1 VQADINWR
9 PASVR
14 SVEDDLDRTFGRSD
28 RADCSHSPSHLEVL
42 DFDMDEAFSIG
53 VPMRRRDFMT
63 LAGGAVAALPLAA
76 LAQKAGRI
84 YRLGCLSP
92 HPRDIPFNVRFFDK
106 LRRAGFIEDQNLTI
120 DYRAFAPH
128 IDLISQHAAELVIAQ
143 PDVIYAA
150 GNEAVA
156 AVQQAT
162 MSIPIVGITG
172 DMVGEGLVK
181 SFARPNGN
189 ITGISIFAPELD
201 GMRQDILIEAV
212 PGIRRMAA
220 LADTSLLT
228 TEAKARALQEAARA
242 RNVELSIYRVARA
255 EEIAATIDKAQASG
269 ATALNVLGSG
279 MLDGNTPLIMERVAA
294 LRLPAMYMWAYWA
307 EKGGFIG
314 YGPSSDHLAD
324 LTARFAA
331 SLSRG
336 TMPADLPVE
345 QPTKFE
351 LAINLNTAK
360 AMGVTVP
367 SALLLRADKLIE

>member
-1 VQADINWR
+1 
-9 PASVR
+9 
-14 SVEDDLDRTFGRSD
+14 
-28 RADCSHSPSHLEVL
+28 
-42 DFDMDEAFSIG
+42 
-53 VPMRRRDFMT
+53 MRRRDFMT

-92 HPRDIPFNVRFFDK
+92 HPRDISFNVRFFDN

-162 MSIPIVGITG
+162 KSIPIVGITG

-314 YGPSSDHLAD
+314 YGPSSDDLAD

-331 SLSRG
+331 SLLRG

>member
-1 VQADINWR
+1 
-9 PASVR
+9 
-14 SVEDDLDRTFGRSD
+14 
-28 RADCSHSPSHLEVL
+28 
-42 DFDMDEAFSIG
+42 
-53 VPMRRRDFMT
+53 MT

-106 LRRAGFIEDQNLTI
+106 LRRAGFIEDLNLTI

-128 IDLISQHAAELVIAQ
+128 IDLISQNAEELVIAQ

-228 TEAKARALQEAARA
+228 NEAKARALQEAARA

-294 LRLPAMYMWAYWA
+294 LRLPAIYMWAYWA

-314 YGPSSDHLAD
+314 YGPSSDDLAD

-331 SLSRG
+331 SLLRG

-351 LAINLNTAK
+351 LAINLKTAK
-360 AMGVTVP
+360 AMDVTVP

>member
-1 VQADINWR
+1 
-9 PASVR
+9 
-14 SVEDDLDRTFGRSD
+14 
-28 RADCSHSPSHLEVL
+28 
-42 DFDMDEAFSIG
+42 
-53 VPMRRRDFMT
+53 
-63 LAGGAVAALPLAA
+63 
-76 LAQKAGRI
+76 
-84 YRLGCLSP
+84 LSP
-92 HPRDIPFNVRFFDK
+92 HPRDIPFNVRFFDE
-106 LRRAGFIEDQNLTI
+106 LGRAGFIEDQNLTI

-162 MSIPIVGITG
+162 KRIPIVGITG

-189 ITGISIFAPELD
+189 ITGISICAPELD

-279 MLDGNTPLIMERVAA
+279 MLDGNTPLIMDRVAA

-331 SLSRG
+331 SLLRG

>member
-1 VQADINWR
+1 
-9 PASVR
+9 
-14 SVEDDLDRTFGRSD
+14 
-28 RADCSHSPSHLEVL
+28 
-42 DFDMDEAFSIG
+42 
-53 VPMRRRDFMT
+53 MRRRDFIT
-63 LAGGAVAALPLAA
+63 LVGGAAVALPLAA
-76 LAQKAGRI
+76 LAQKAGRT

-92 HPRDIPFNVRFFDK
+92 HPRDIALNVRFFDK
-106 LRRAGFIEDQNLTI
+106 LRRAGFIESQNLTI

-128 IDLISQHAAELVIAQ
+128 IDLTSQLAAELVIAQ

-150 GNEAVA
+150 GPEAVD

-162 MSIPIVGITG
+162 RSIPIVGITG
-172 DMVGEGLVK
+172 DMVAEGLVK

-189 ITGISIFAPELD
+189 ITGISIFATELN

-220 LADTSLLT
+220 LASEL
-228 TEAKARALQEAARA
+228 TEAEARALQEAARTKT
-242 RNVELSIYRVARA
+242 VELSIYRITRV
-255 EEIAATIDKAQASG
+255 EEIAATIEKAQASG
-269 ATALNVLGSG
+269 ATALNILNSG
-279 MLDGNTPLIMERVAA
+279 MLDGNVPVIMERVAA
-294 LRLPAMYMWAYWA
+294 LRLPTIYQWAYWA

-314 YGPSSDHLAD
+314 YGPSVDHLAD

-331 SLSRG
+331 SLLRG

-351 LAINLNTAK
+351 LVINLKTAK

-367 SALLLRADKLIE
+367 EALLARADKVIE